1 MKEVVEEKQ
10 IPVRVHLLHGTWA
23 TGAPWTKSASK
34 LVTALREIAETSP
47 IEWKGKNRDT
57 DRRSAAEQVID
68 TLHQQ
73 QGRQIL
79 IAHSHGGNVAVYA
92 AADARLRGKV
102 AGIVCM
108 NTPFISVI
116 RHDYT
121 TRLALVSMLAVV
133 APLIWAMGVLL
144 NGVEGIFFELT
155 LVLGVGFVIA
165 LVVGSVVPVVRYF
178 QRRGAVVWNRLAPT
192 HVADVPV
199 LCISSGDDEAQYGL
213 SLFEHLANLPTV
225 LQHPLV
231 MIALFFGFLGMLVT
245 GVLPEIFFFGLS
257 PGPIFSV
264 FLYVFGFFLLLQLC
278 ALVLSF
284 ITGRIALGLG
294 FNYWPWFYNFFIRV
308 SVTPTPLYY
317 RLVDFIDVV
326 IPAVKGSS
334 GLAHSRIYDDE
345 NTIQQILSWIKNGC
359 MIQQRAAE

>member
-1 MKEVVEEKQ
+1 VRGINERSRGKKQ

-213 SLFEHLANLPTV
+213 SLLDHLANLPTV

-231 MIALFFGFLGMLVT
+231 MIALFFGFLGMLS
-245 GVLPEIFFFGLS
+245 PECSPKSPFLASVPGRSFLFSSMCLAFFSCYSCARSSSLLS
-257 PGPIFSV
+257 PGELHWV
-264 FLYVFGFFLLLQLC
+264 
-278 ALVLSF
+278 
-284 ITGRIALGLG
+284 
-294 FNYWPWFYNFFIRV
+294 
-308 SVTPTPLYY
+308 
-317 RLVDFIDVV
+317 
-326 IPAVKGSS
+326 
-334 GLAHSRIYDDE
+334 
-345 NTIQQILSWIKNGC
+345 
-359 MIQQRAAE
+359 